1 MMKKALL
8 YAVTAVLLGT
18 VTMIAPLML
27 LKPSYYKARIE
38 GSSEFLEALDNGEG
52 TFEKG
57 GAFERAVSP
66 SNLSSAALIFIP
78 SFLIALGV
86 ALYLKKRIHT
96 RILG

>member
-38 GSSEFLEALDNGEG
+38 GSSEFLEALDNGEE
-52 TFEKG
+52 TFEG
-57 GAFERAVSP
+57 GPFKRAVSP
-66 SNLSSAALIFIP
+66 SNLLSAALILIP